1 MREAVVGFFVVVY
14 LQLLQLSSA
23 NIVLQPSGILIPD
36 LPAKYAVAVGGSE
49 ICGALLV
56 ADPLDACLPLRY
68 GVQSNETDITRFAL
82 VERGECTFEDKVQH
96 AQNAGFHAVI
106 VYDNRREKLV
116 HMTINS
122 KNVTIRAVFV
132 SKASGEMLKEHA
144 RGEEGECC
152 IFVLPNEKAWSV
164 FAVCFISFLTVL
176 GLLVIALCAQ
186 RNWSW
191 TTQGRNQLPKSADTK
206 IVDALPCF
214 TFSSAGLD
222 ECHTEETCAI
232 CLENYKDSEI
242 LKVLPCQ
249 HEFHSSCVDSW
260 LKKWG
265 RNCPV
270 CKNDIRKKIANAERI
285 SHKVITYITHDW
297 TYAMNLVEV
306 HIKGGFSL
314 GGTMLC
320 GPMIETASSFSSP
333 SVRNSS
339 GLPHRKT
346 KHRSSSKVPQ
356 PTFSILSWFS
366 RKINQTANRFH
377 KNQSY
382 LYNTSSSS
390 WVLLEVVL
398 LCCSSESE
406 VVTVDVQEAKH
417 LLESGYGY
425 LEVRTEEEYKKG
437 HVDTKKILN
446 IPYMF
451 NTPKGMV
458 KNPQFLEEVS
468 SACNKDDLIVV
479 GCQSGVRSLYAT
491 ADLLAAGFKNVSNM
505 GGGYLAWIEHDFPV
519 TKPGR

>member
-68 GVQSNETDITRFAL
+68 GFRSNETDITRFAL

-186 RNWSW
+186 RNWRW

-270 CKNDIRKKIANAERI
+270 CKNDIRKKIANAE
-285 SHKVITYITHDW
+285 
-297 TYAMNLVEV
+297 
-306 HIKGGFSL
+306 IK
-314 GGTMLC
+314 
-320 GPMIETASSFSSP
+320 
-333 SVRNSS
+333 
-339 GLPHRKT
+339 RKT
-346 KHRSSSKVPQ
+346 
-356 PTFSILSWFS
+356 W
-366 RKINQTANRFH
+366 
-377 KNQSY
+377 
-382 LYNTSSSS
+382 LYN
-390 WVLLEVVL
+390 
-398 LCCSSESE
+398 
-406 VVTVDVQEAKH
+406 
-417 LLESGYGY
+417 
-425 LEVRTEEEYKKG
+425 
-437 HVDTKKILN
+437 
-446 IPYMF
+446 
-451 NTPKGMV
+451 
-458 KNPQFLEEVS
+458 
-468 SACNKDDLIVV
+468 
-479 GCQSGVRSLYAT
+479 
-491 ADLLAAGFKNVSNM
+491 
-505 GGGYLAWIEHDFPV
+505 
-519 TKPGR
+519 

>member
-14 LQLLQLSSA
+14 FQLLQLSSA
-23 NIVLQPSGILIPD
+23 DIVLQPSGILVPD

-68 GVQSNETDITRFAL
+68 GFRSNETDITRFAL

-106 VYDNRREKLV
+106 VYNNRREKLV
-116 HMTINS
+116 HMTIHS

-249 HEFHSSCVDSW
+249 H
-260 LKKWG
+260 G
-265 RNCPV
+265 
-270 CKNDIRKKIANAERI
+270 
-285 SHKVITYITHDW
+285 
-297 TYAMNLVEV
+297 NL
-306 HIKGGFSL
+306 
-314 GGTMLC
+314 
-320 GPMIETASSFSSP
+320 
-333 SVRNSS
+333 
-339 GLPHRKT
+339 
-346 KHRSSSKVPQ
+346 
-356 PTFSILSWFS
+356 
-366 RKINQTANRFH
+366 
-377 KNQSY
+377 
-382 LYNTSSSS
+382 
-390 WVLLEVVL
+390 
-398 LCCSSESE
+398 
-406 VVTVDVQEAKH
+406 
-417 LLESGYGY
+417 
-425 LEVRTEEEYKKG
+425 
-437 HVDTKKILN
+437 
-446 IPYMF
+446 
-451 NTPKGMV
+451 
-458 KNPQFLEEVS
+458 
-468 SACNKDDLIVV
+468 
-479 GCQSGVRSLYAT
+479 
-491 ADLLAAGFKNVSNM
+491 
-505 GGGYLAWIEHDFPV
+505 
-519 TKPGR
+519 